1 MRGRRFTLVELIAV
15 MTILAIVMVA
25 VVPALDG
32 MAPGS
37 RLDAGARHVAST
49 IEAAQSEAI
58 GQRKE
63 FVVAY
68 DFDQNA
74 YWIVLPQRADADPS
88 QDDQGGGLL
97 GQAAEAEED
106 MSALPRPEDDLEH
119 GKAPPDPNRQNTEEG
134 REEQA
139 EELPDYVDRDNLEPT
154 KLPDDVEFEVIV
166 IDGDEKRDG
175 IVYVSFDKSAGTGSH
190 VVGLKLAD
198 ELTQDS
204 NRQGQKWVLFNALT
218 RTIEYYDQ
226 RPQIPTLEPEG
237 EGAAAPAPA
246 VPAGGGG

>member
-1 MRGRRFTLVELIAV
+1 MRGRRFTLVELMAV
-15 MTILAIVMVA
+15 MAILAIVMVA

-63 FVVAY
+63 FVIAY

-88 QDDQGGGLL
+88 QEEQGSSLL
-97 GQAAEAEED
+97 GGAEEE
-106 MSALPRPEDDLEH
+106 MSALKRPEDDMEH
-119 GKAPPDPNRQNTEEG
+119 GKAPPDPNKQNSEEG
-134 REEQA
+134 REQQA

-166 IDGDEKRDG
+166 IDGEEKRDG
-175 IVYVSFDKSAGTGSH
+175 IVYISFDKSAGTGSH

-204 NRQGQKWVLFNALT
+204 DRHGEKWVLFNALT
-218 RTIEYYDQ
+218 RTIEYHEQ

-237 EGAAAPAPA
+237 EGAAPAPAPA
-246 VPAGGGG
+246 APAGGGG